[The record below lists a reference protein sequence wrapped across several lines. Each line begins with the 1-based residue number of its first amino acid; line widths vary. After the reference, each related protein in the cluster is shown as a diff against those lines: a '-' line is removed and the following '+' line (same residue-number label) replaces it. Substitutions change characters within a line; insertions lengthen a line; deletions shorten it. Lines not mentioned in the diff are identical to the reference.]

1 MQDIIEEANNK
12 RFKIADDDQKKQG
25 IAITEGWLQELMK
38 HPYHSSM
45 VLQLTSIEKPGTGI
59 FLIKEN
65 AKLYKS

>member
-12 RFKIADDDQKKQG
+12 RFKIADDYQKKKG

-45 VLQLTSIEKPGTGI
+45 LL
-59 FLIKEN
+59 
-65 AKLYKS
+65 